1 MELQLFICWSAAT
14 VLCMEV
20 IMTQKSPLKSS
31 SLRAGTFYPRSEH
44 QFEREVKGDVVK
56 LTHGHDFLLHPTAF
70 VGTLD
75 LL

>member
-1 MELQLFICWSAAT
+1 MELQLFICWNAAT

-31 SLRAGTFYPRSEH
+31 SLRAEH
-44 QFEREVKGDVVK
+44 QFEREVKGEVVK